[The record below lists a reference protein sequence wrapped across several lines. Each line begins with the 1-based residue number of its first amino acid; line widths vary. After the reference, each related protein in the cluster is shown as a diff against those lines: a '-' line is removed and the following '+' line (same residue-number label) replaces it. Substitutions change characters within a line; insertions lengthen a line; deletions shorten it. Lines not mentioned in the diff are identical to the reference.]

1 MLRNLS
7 HLFVGAT
14 LIFGLLFKFM
24 HWPYAGEL
32 EIASLVGIA
41 ILLFEYVIRNRKSK
55 LLSRNIIYPLLCVV
69 YVLSILFKLM
79 HFPGA
84 NKMLIVSII
93 GLSFALVEF
102 AFSIRKSVFAILP
115 LLFSITLFFVLFRI
129 LHWPEPPYVLYGSY
143 LLFVI
148 LVPVLL
154 FFKGSKLKNTESNI
168 SRHFMG
174 LSALSFILC
183 VVEFKLK
190 FYPEGLGME
199 EYVHSILNA
208 FLLSGLV
215 LYISKILQI
224 QELKLKFQND
234 YKLLQCLLGIYMIIL
249 MILILV

>member
-7 HLFVGAT
+7 HLFVGGT
-14 LIFGLLFKFM
+14 LIVGLLFKFM

-32 EIASLVGIA
+32 EIASLCGIT
-41 ILLFEYVIRNRKSK
+41 ILLFEYAIRNRKSK
-55 LLSRNIIYPLLCVV
+55 LLSRKMIYPLLGVV

-84 NKMLIVSII
+84 NNMLIVSIL

-102 AFSIRKSVFAILP
+102 AFSIRKSIFAILP

-143 LLFVI
+143 FLFVI

-154 FFKGSKLKNTESNI
+154 FFRGSKLKNTESNI

-190 FYPEGLGME
+190 LYPEGLGME
-199 EYVHSILNA
+199 KYVHYILTA
-208 FLLSGLV
+208 LLLSGLI
-215 LYISKILQI
+215 LYIRKTLQI
-224 QELKLKFQND
+224 QQLKLKFQND
-234 YKLLQCLLGIYMIIL
+234 YKLLQCLVVIYMIIL
-249 MILILV
+249 TILVLV